1 MVEKLKN
8 ALILKKKEAI
18 FDFVSKILQD
28 CDMF

>member
-8 ALILKKKEAI
+8 ALILKKKTI
-18 FDFVSKILQD
+18 FDFVSKKLQD